1 MKGHLYTTRFRAIE
15 YGIGSSLE
23 SIEFASDASYGDNP
37 DRKSSAGYICQ
48 VYGGPVD
55 WKASKQP
62 RATTS
67 TTEAELLSL
76 SETARSLQWWK
87 RFISRIQFNPDHTI
101 SIRCDNRQ
109 TVELLTSEQAK
120 INTKLRHVDIHG
132 HWLRQEVRE
141 GRINVIWVPTGQMVA
156 DGLTK
161 LLPRQRHEHFVKML
175 KMADISHMID

>member
-48 VYGGPVD
+48 VYRGPVD